1 MQSNKRKGFLK
12 SLAMLGLGLGLG
24 LGMSA
29 SHAAGEKFVLISH
42 APDSDSWWNTIKNS
56 VKQAGEDFNVTVD
69 YRNPPNGDLADMARL
84 VEQSAARNY
93 DGVIVSIADF
103 SVLQNRWASWP
114 PRRFRL
120 SPSTPAPW
128 RKASSWAP

>member
-12 SLAMLGLGLGLG
+12 HLAVLGLGLGLG

-84 VEQSAARNY
+84 ASLRLTVAANEPLPPGDWLSALGHI
-93 DGVIVSIADF
+93 DVVSVA
-103 SVLQNRWASWP
+103 
-114 PRRFRL
+114 
-120 SPSTPAPW
+120 PA
-128 RKASSWAP
+128 A